1 MLTKEQGTK
10 EMDYRLAETI
20 FLQMTTAGMM
30 SIEEYEVLRDRL
42 IDELDPVI
50 GAVERGIPY
59 AFRINLKERSTD
71 DREKNR

>member
-10 EMDYRLAETI
+10 EMDYRLTETI
-20 FLQMTTAGMM
+20 FLQMTKAGML
-30 SIEEYEVLRDRL
+30 SIREYEVLRDRL
-42 IDELDPVI
+42 IEELDPII
-50 GAVERGIPY
+50 GAVERGFPY